1 MDCELKTGVLVLLGF
16 GLLKA
21 TEKVSRGDVV
31 WSWIKGLGWL
41 SLVRRR
47 FLLSQSNK
55 VKHCVL
61 ANCSFDTY
69 CFFVV
74 L

>member
-41 SLVRRR
+41 IWCGAVS
-47 FLLSQSNK
+47 S
-55 VKHCVL
+55 
-61 ANCSFDTY
+61 
-69 CFFVV
+69 
-74 L
+74 